1 MTVPFVSLAESNS
14 EIKTQFLDSL
24 SQLIDSGSFILGPAV
39 QEFEKSFADYTGTKH
54 AIGVS
59 NGLDALT
66 IALQSLKLQA
76 GEEVIVPAHTYIATV
91 LAVIH
96 AGAKPVFADVDE
108 SSFNLTASEIEKH
121 ITAKTKAIIPVH
133 LYGQPCDME
142 SIGALAEQH
151 KLYVIEDNAQ
161 AQGAT
166 FNGKRT
172 GSFGHINATSFY
184 PAKNLGA
191 AGDAGAI
198 TTNDSALAERAMQ
211 LRNMGSDKKYV
222 HDVIGYNARMDSV
235 QALFLQHKLPLLDKW
250 NAERRRIAARYIQNL
265 QGVEQIILPSVIK
278 DAESVYHLFV
288 IKTDNRD
295 ELQQFLSGKHIQ
307 TLIHYPVPNHL
318 QKSLTHLGYGQNS
331 FPVTEKLCSTILSL
345 PMFVGLTD
353 GQVDYVC
360 EMIKEFFL

>member
-1 MTVPFVSLAESNS
+1 MTVPFVSLTESNS

-24 SQLIDSGSFILGPAV
+24 SQLIDSGSFILGPAI

-211 LRNMGSDKKYV
+211 LRNVGSDKKYV

-250 NAERRRIAARYIQNL
+250 NAERRRIAARYIKNL